1 MIRLPATSRLERT
14 KTMTPPRAFLF
25 SMSAGLAV
33 LFAGHDVIGRIADKA
48 PLAAQAPL
56 PPADHLVA
64 A

>member
-1 MIRLPATSRLERT
+1 MS
-14 KTMTPPRAFLF
+14 PPRAFLF

-56 PPADHLVA
+56 PPADRLVA